1 MDAKRIQGIFNST
14 VIKDIEIEIL
24 STQHEIEKRHFNYD
38 AGEEVIKCLLGTR
51 KSLLNKMFVMD
62 EESKQL
68 LSDFNEALKA
78 QMIEMRKRALS
89 IYASN
94 VNSGLLSNFRLRG
107 KCFLGYDY
115 SKIHPVQTMRAKKM
129 WAVLNGSLTDYM
141 PLYLDGVDNFVLDYE
156 AGREN
161 DIPSENQLL
170 YLDEKIDNWNEE
182 LDQEMTKDMHLIY
195 PFHNLYSH
203 MDFSIFDLL
212 WVRDFNIELSLESD
226 YSTYPEDNPGDD
238 LDWSKY
244 DFYD

>member
-1 MDAKRIQGIFNST
+1 MDARKVQGIFNST

-94 VNSGLLSNFRLRG
+94 VNSGLLEPRRCG
-107 KCFLGYDY
+107 PY
-115 SKIHPVQTMRAKKM
+115 
-129 WAVLNGSLTDYM
+129 
-141 PLYLDGVDNFVLDYE
+141 
-156 AGREN
+156 
-161 DIPSENQLL
+161 
-170 YLDEKIDNWNEE
+170 
-182 LDQEMTKDMHLIY
+182 
-195 PFHNLYSH
+195 
-203 MDFSIFDLL
+203 
-212 WVRDFNIELSLESD
+212 
-226 YSTYPEDNPGDD
+226 
-238 LDWSKY
+238 
-244 DFYD
+244 

>member
-94 VNSGLLSNFRLRG
+94 VNSGLPCEPRRCG
-107 KCFLGYDY
+107 PY
-115 SKIHPVQTMRAKKM
+115 
-129 WAVLNGSLTDYM
+129 
-141 PLYLDGVDNFVLDYE
+141 
-156 AGREN
+156 
-161 DIPSENQLL
+161 
-170 YLDEKIDNWNEE
+170 
-182 LDQEMTKDMHLIY
+182 
-195 PFHNLYSH
+195 
-203 MDFSIFDLL
+203 
-212 WVRDFNIELSLESD
+212 
-226 YSTYPEDNPGDD
+226 
-238 LDWSKY
+238 
-244 DFYD
+244 